1 MNLPIDQKTL
11 GARHEF
17 NVLLDLFLG
26 AWATF
31 EMTVDFAIGKFLN
44 TSHEQTHLITAGMM
58 FGRRARLLAELVTR
72 SDHPRK
78 TEILGAFN
86 KLCGMSKWEIFV
98 HSFLQPNREE
108 GVHFLARS
116 ANGQFKTK
124 SPGFTK
130 AELMDQLRA
139 FAIAGSDFYIALG
152 VTDADIQSFG
162 AAAERLSTK
171 TGRDDRSLSAAE

>member
-17 NVLLDLFLG
+17 NVPMDLFLG

-31 EMTVDFAIGKFLN
+31 EMTLDFAIGKFLQ
-44 TSHEQTHLITAGMM
+44 TSHEQTHLITAGMA
-58 FGRRARLLAELVTR
+58 FGRRGRLLADLVIH

-78 TEILGAFN
+78 AQILGAFN
-86 KLCGMSKWEIFV
+86 KLCGMRKQEIFV
-98 HSFLQPNREE
+98 HSFLQPNEEE
-108 GVHFLARS
+108 GAFLARS
-116 ANGQFKTK
+116 ANGQFRTK

-139 FAIAGSDFYIALG
+139 FAVAGSDFYIALG